1 MTPADIRRHLL
12 RVQRDALRQ
21 LREEIVAYPPA
32 NAAELLQ
39 VIDRLERELPPA
51 GEGQQ

>member
-1 MTPADIRRHLL
+1 MTPNDIRRHLL
-12 RVQRDALRQ
+12 RVQRDALHR

-39 VIDRLERELPPA
+39 VIDRLERELLDA
-51 GEGQQ
+51 GEGEP